1 MSALNRLVFQLRTYR
16 CNAVNRRFGPI
27 VGFQSSRIMMN
38 SPNSTTMPLPPAKG
52 EASAGI
58 ALTKLSGHGDVEPVA
73 RNEPSPRVSDSPST
87 QACLTGAKAHRF

>member
-1 MSALNRLVFQLRTYR
+1 
-16 CNAVNRRFGPI
+16 
-27 VGFQSSRIMMN
+27 MN

-73 RNEPSPRVSDSPST
+73 RNEPCGVGRADLRWLRITAELS
-87 QACLTGAKAHRF
+87 QADDCRELARWR

>member
-1 MSALNRLVFQLRTYR
+1 
-16 CNAVNRRFGPI
+16 
-27 VGFQSSRIMMN
+27 MN